1 MGTAAAVIGGIGA
14 ATQVIGAVKSFSDAK
29 KQKDLKDE
37 ADREAAQA
45 MIEMEN
51 LLQTNYA
58 ESVQV
63 PLEPYELAMQGNAAV
78 QSQNIQ
84 ALRESGDRAL
94 IGGVG
99 KAMAAGADANEAQR
113 LQMQRDLMNRDII
126 VAAEN
131 DRIRN
136 QQVGVELGTV
146 QGAQK
151 AAAQA
156 EVRAMQLNAQGFQG
170 LGGAASTAL
179 GAADLWTGMRPEDTT
194 LPPTAAE
201 DTTLSPTAGSGQQTG
216 VNQNGFVV
224 PNGIEMPIAWD
235 ESLGGSFKKGISIGT
250 WGGVGAN
257 SGNSWDGIY
266 KSTKYKALNKN
277 G

>member
-1 MGTAAAVIGGIGA
+1 MGVGAAIIGGIGA
-14 ATQVIGAVKSFSDAK
+14 AVQVVGAVKSFSDAK

-113 LQMQRDLMNRDII
+113 LQMQRDLMNRDMR

-170 LGGAASTAL
+170 LAGAASTGLDAMGL
-179 GAADLWTGMRPEDTT
+179 YEGFGGGQGGGANTSMAPNTPIYNQPNTMNTWYPDGIV
-194 LPPTAAE
+194 PPTTVTN
-201 DTTLSPTAGSGQQTG
+201 DQI
-216 VNQNGFVV
+216 NQGNQVV
-224 PNGIEMPIAWD
+224 
-235 ESLGGSFKKGISIGT
+235 
-250 WGGVGAN
+250 GGVGGGADYWSDFN
-257 SGNSWDGIY
+257 IDGE
-266 KSTKYKALNKN
+266 
-277 G
+277 

>member
-1 MGTAAAVIGGIGA
+1 MGAAAIIGGIGA
-14 ATQVIGAVKSFSDAK
+14 AVQVVGAVKSFSDAK

-37 ADREAAQA
+37 ADREAAKA

-113 LQMQRDLMNRDII
+113 LQMQRDLMNRDMR

-146 QGAQK
+146 KGAQT

-156 EVRAMQLNAQGFQG
+156 EVRAMQLNAQGIQG

-179 GAADLWTGMRPEDTT
+179 NAADLWTGMRPEDTT
-194 LPPTAAE
+194 LA
-201 DTTLSPTAGSGQQTG
+201 PTAGTGQQTG

-235 ESLGGSFKKGISIGT
+235 ESLGGGFKMGTSIGT

-257 SGNSWDGIY
+257 SGNYWDGIY
-266 KSTKYKALNKN
+266 KSTKLKN
-277 G
+277 NG

>member
-1 MGTAAAVIGGIGA
+1 MGAGAAIIGGIGA

-45 MIEMEN
+45 MIEVEN

-113 LQMQRDLMNRDII
+113 LQMQKDLMNRDII

-146 QGAQK
+146 KGAQT

-170 LGGAASTAL
+170 LAGAASTGLDAMGLYEGFGL
-179 GAADLWTGMRPEDTT
+179 GQGDGTSMA
-194 LPPTAAE
+194 
-201 DTTLSPTAGSGQQTG
+201 PTAGSGQQAG

-235 ESLGGSFKKGISIGT
+235 ESLGGGFKMGTSIGT

-257 SGNSWDGIY
+257 SGNYWDGIY
-266 KSTKYKALNKN
+266 KSTK
-277 G
+277 

>member
-1 MGTAAAVIGGIGA
+1 MGVGAAVIGGIGA
-14 ATQVIGAVKSFSDAK
+14 AVQVVGAVKSFSDAK

-37 ADREAAQA
+37 ADREAAKA

-99 KAMAAGADANEAQR
+99 KTMAAGANANEAQR
-113 LQMQRDLMNRDII
+113 LQMQQDLMNRDIRI
-126 VAAEN
+126 AAEN

-136 QQVGVELGTV
+136 QQVDIEQGTV
-146 QGAQK
+146 QGAQT

-156 EVRAMQLNAQGFQG
+156 ETRAQQLNAQGFQG
-170 LGGAASTAL
+170 LAGAASTGLDAMGLYEGFGL
-179 GAADLWTGMRPEDTT
+179 GQGDE
-194 LPPTAAE
+194 
-201 DTTLSPTAGSGQQTG
+201 TTLSQTAGSGQQAS

-224 PNGIEMPIAWD
+224 PNGIVTPTAWD
-235 ESLGGSFKKGISIGT
+235 ESVGGGFKMGTSIGT

-257 SGNSWDGIY
+257 SGNNWDGIY
-266 KSTKYKALNKN
+266 KSTK
-277 G
+277 